1 MSLVTFEFMSRCLLR
16 RVGANAIIPFETG
29 NLNPFKTLYLL
40 HGLTDNKDGWLLN
53 TRIYQWAKEKKL
65 AVIMPSGENMFY
77 VDNEATMDKHGEFVG
92 RELVEA
98 SRTLF
103 RLSDKREDTFIAGL
117 SMGGYGAIR
126 NGLKYHETFGYL
138 AGMSSALIMDNLLD
152 PEWEKG
158 RGEFHERTAFGDLT
172 KLKGSDKD
180 PKAIIK
186 SMKEKAFG
194 FPNIYLSCGTED
206 RLIAPNRELHKC
218 LLDNGVK
225 HNYVEAPGAHD
236 WDFWNTEIKRVLD
249 WLPLANDQKPVPDWR
264 LYSPEQNR

>member
-1 MSLVTFEFMSRCLLR
+1 MSLVTFEFMSGCLLR
-16 RVGANAIIPFETG
+16 RVSVNAIIPFEIANTK
-29 NLNPFKTLYLL
+29 PFKTLYLL

-53 TRIYQWAKEKKL
+53 SRIYQWAQEKKL

-77 VDNEATMDKHGEFVG
+77 LDNEASMDKHGEFVA

-126 NGLKYHETFGYL
+126 NGLKYNETFGYL
-138 AGMSSALIMDNLLD
+138 AGMSSALIMDNLLN

-158 RGEFHERTAFGDLT
+158 RGVFHERTAFGDLS
-172 KLKGSDKD
+172 KLPGGDKD
-180 PKAIIK
+180 PKALVK
-186 SMKEKAFG
+186 SLKEKDLS

-206 RLIAPNRELHKC
+206 RLIAPNREFHKC
-218 LLDNGVK
+218 LVENGVE
-225 HNYVEAPGAHD
+225 HEYIEAPGAHD
-236 WDFWNTEIKRVLD
+236 WDFWNTDIKRVLD
-249 WLPLANDQKPVPDWR
+249 WLPLGPEQNYVPDWR
-264 LYSPEQNR
+264 RVSPDQFR